1 MSKFSQYGIQAERL
15 FVEEGK
21 GPEEISAALRTI
33 FGAGAPSA
41 NSVYKWRDRYNWEA
55 KRRAFRSGPQGAVA
69 SLESALPKMAATL
82 EDLIHKAEPSNN
94 FVQEAARVIDGIS
107 KLTKSITSIKKEMDP
122 LGAVVFTMGK
132 FAAFIL
138 EREKDETVKERLIS
152 HIQGFSNKI
161 ASEE

>member
-33 FGAGAPSA
+33 FGAVAPSA
-41 NSVYKWRDRYNWEA
+41 NSIYKWRDKYNWEA

-82 EDLIHKAEPSNN
+82 EELIHKAEPSSN

-107 KLTKSITSIKKEMDP
+107 KLTKSISSIRKEMDP
-122 LGAVVFTMGK
+122 LGAIVFVMGQ
-132 FAAFIL
+132 FSSFIL
-138 EREKDETVKERLIS
+138 EKEKDEAIKERLIN
-152 HIQGFSNKI
+152 HIQEFANR
-161 ASEE
+161 ASK